1 MDTTAKELIEDLN
14 AILVDHK
21 SEIIDMIK
29 EDAQLVHWER
39 NEALLIDV
47 EANLDRMTNEVNGLF
62 DSAYL

>member
-21 SEIIDMIK
+21 SQIIDMVK
-29 EDAQLVHWER
+29 EDAD
-39 NEALLIDV
+39 EALLVDV

>member
-14 AILVDHK
+14 AILTDHK
-21 SEIIDMIK
+21 SQIIDMVK
-29 EDAQLVHWER
+29 EDIALNYH
-39 NEALLIDV
+39 EALLIDV

>member
-21 SEIIDMIK
+21 SQIIDMVK
-29 EDAQLVHWER
+29 EDAD
-39 NEALLIDV
+39 EALLVDV
-47 EANLDRMTNEVNGLF
+47 EAKLDRMTNEVNGLF

>member
-21 SEIIDMIK
+21 SQIIDMVK
-29 EDAQLVHWER
+29 EDAD
-39 NEALLIDV
+39 EALLIDI

>member
-14 AILVDHK
+14 AILTDHK
-21 SEIIDMIK
+21 SQIIDMVK
-29 EDAQLVHWER
+29 EDF
-39 NEALLIDV
+39 LLEEGSPLIVDV